1 MLFEDLNLNKP
12 LLNALDD
19 MGYVNPTPIQIE
31 AFAPIL
37 SGADIVGIAQTGTG
51 KTFAFL
57 MPLLRLWKYTTEL
70 SPRIV
75 ILVPTRELVVQI
87 VSEIEKLAK
96 YMPIRVYGVYGG
108 ANINTQKSII
118 SQGLDII
125 VGTPGRLMDLS
136 MNRALKLK
144 KVKHFVLDE
153 VDEMLELGFSVQ
165 LHNILNMLP
174 DRRQNLFFSAT
185 LSPEVEKILNTFF
198 QGAKKIEIAKTG
210 TPLEQINQSLFHVPN
225 FYTKLNLLSLL
236 LERSKKMTRVL
247 VFVRSKRLANLIYDA
262 MHETFGEAIGIIHS
276 NKSQNQRLKAVEKF
290 RINKLR
296 VLISTDVIARG
307 VDITEVSHV
316 INFDLPDIPEIYMHR
331 IGRTGRADKN
341 GIAISF
347 VSEYEV
353 EYLMAIE
360 SLMQRPIPISGLPE
374 ELILAEKLLEE
385 EKPVFLGDKQY
396 RKEHTL
402 KGTQG
407 AFQEK
412 SAKNSKINLGGPG
425 KRKPRK
431 TKTVNRGNK
440 KRMAKRKRKK

>member
-1 MLFEDLNLNKP
+1 MLFEDLNLNRP

-19 MGYVNPTPIQIE
+19 MGYVNPTPIQME
-31 AFAPIL
+31 AFAPIM
-37 SGADIVGIAQTGTG
+37 SGVDIVGIAQTGTG

-57 MPLLRLWKYTTEL
+57 LPLLKLWKYNTTDL
-70 SPRIV
+70 HPRIV

-87 VSEIEKLAK
+87 VSEIEKLTQ
-96 YMPIRVYGVYGG
+96 YMPVKTYGVYGG

-136 MNRALKLK
+136 MSRALKLK

-165 LHNILNMLP
+165 LNNILDMLP

-185 LSPEVEKILNTFF
+185 LSPEVEIILNTFF
-198 QGAKKIEIAKTG
+198 VGAKKIQIAKTG
-210 TPLEQINQSLFHVPN
+210 TPLEQIDQSLYHVPN

-236 LERSKKMTRVL
+236 LEQSEEMTRVL
-247 VFVRSKRLANLIYDA
+247 VFVRNKRLANLIYDA
-262 MHETFGEAIGIIHS
+262 MSTIFGEVIGIIHS

-290 RINKLR
+290 RDNRLR
-296 VLISTDVIARG
+296 VLIATDVIARG
-307 VDITEVSHV
+307 VDINEVSHV

-341 GIAISF
+341 GIAITF
-347 VSEYEV
+347 VSEFEMD
-353 EYLMAIE
+353 YLMAIE
-360 SLMQRPIPISGLPE
+360 TLMHRAIPVSDTPE
-374 ELILAEKLLEE
+374 NLVVSDKLLEE

-402 KGTQG
+402 KTQG
-407 AFQEK
+407 AFHEK
-412 SAKNSKINLGGPG
+412 SAKNSKVNLGGLS

-440 KRMAKRKRKK
+440 KRMAKRRRKK